1 MIYFTLKLK
10 VIPMKFT
17 GDGKPSHTLNPQ
29 FPLYLLFQAQEYL
42 IDFLKLKIVTDLKLP
57 KS

>member
-1 MIYFTLKLK
+1 
-10 VIPMKFT
+10 MKFT